1 MLLLLGG
8 YTRGAMGVK
17 RPEPAR
23 PNLRAGRGPAWAER
37 GRGKAGSS
45 HARGGPRMTA
55 EEEESS
61 TGADTESDSFPL
73 GC

>member
-1 MLLLLGG
+1 
-8 YTRGAMGVK
+8 MGVK

-37 GRGKAGSS
+37 GQGKAGSS
-45 HARGGPRMTA
+45 RARGGPRMTA
-55 EEEESS
+55 EEEESW
-61 TGADTESDSFPL
+61 TGGDTESDNFPP